1 VLKFEPNHL
10 SLSAKALNI
19 NLVEMIKTIRIQNFR
34 SLQDVTLDLQDVNL
48 LIGPNNS
55 GKTNL
60 MKAFR
65 FLGEFFERSL
75 NLSKDNLQGIF
86 FLRLISESDHP
97 KNQPI
102 AFTITYKDVVYRIE
116 LYGVNEN
123 GEVVL
128 NQLVGFFENENSI
141 QTFKQVNLN
150 DIPNLKS
157 IFYNFSLQVVNNKR
171 YLKHVQHDVFFNSTV
186 DKNIFILNNKGGVEG
201 KYRLH
206 EHVKAN
212 EFILCHSFSNSYESF
227 FNDIYHAVRN
237 CNIYSINISSL
248 KRPYPTLEDDYSV
261 KPDASNLVAFLDNMR
276 DNKPHIMEAIN
287 SHLSECIKEF
297 KSITFEKVRLT
308 ENDDLVKI
316 YGNKTF
322 KRLGVQDKFG
332 QIYWVDELSDGT
344 LYFLALLAIIHQPEP
359 PKLLMI
365 EEPENGIH
373 PRRIK
378 EIIDYFFNI
387 AEEKGIQVILTTHST
402 VVIDQFKDMPESIF
416 VFDKKD
422 QATQVKNL
430 LTDIIEEDKELSIK
444 NNVPPLDLSGS
455 LGDHWAAGL
464 IGGVP
469 R

>member
-1 VLKFEPNHL
+1 M
-10 SLSAKALNI
+10 SANTLNI

-60 MKAFR
+60 MKALR
-65 FLGEFFERSL
+65 FLGDFFSGRVSENIENLKKYFFLQKINDDKLNAIKPPITFTIIDDLYVYRFEFFGSNGNMLMIRQL
-75 NLSKDNLQGIF
+75 LG
-86 FLRLISESDHP
+86 
-97 KNQPI
+97 
-102 AFTITYKDVVYRIE
+102 TIDDIQHIE
-116 LYGVNEN
+116 KL
-123 GEVVL
+123 
-128 NQLVGFFENENSI
+128 
-141 QTFKQVNLN
+141 KRVNL
-150 DIPNLKS
+150 DDL
-157 IFYNFSLQVVNNKR
+157 FSLEAMFSKYSLQHQGFSKSR
-171 YLKHVQHDVFFNSTV
+171 YHHPLDYYTGHV
-186 DKNIFILNNKGGVEG
+186 
-201 KYRLH
+201 
-206 EHVKAN
+206 AN
-212 EFILCHSFSNSYESF
+212 EFMFKLLFNSKEGDTHKSVETTHYSDFANSSASFAHSKNLREF
-227 FNDIYHAVRN
+227 FATISKAT
-237 CNIYSINISSL
+237 IYSVNISTL

-276 DNKPHIMEAIN
+276 DNKPQIMSAIN
-287 SHLSECIKEF
+287 ANLKECIKEF
-297 KSITFEKVRLT
+297 ESITFEKVRLS

-332 QIYWVDELSDGT
+332 QIYWADELSDGT
-344 LYFLALLAIIHQPEP
+344 LYFLALLAIIHQPDP
-359 PKLLMI
+359 PKLLMV

-378 EIIDYFFNI
+378 EIIDYFFTI
-387 AEEKGIQVILTTHST
+387 AQEKGIQVILTTHST
-402 VVIDQFKDMPESIF
+402 VVIDQFKDLPESIF

-430 LTDIIEEDKELSIK
+430 LTDIIEEDKILSKK
-444 NNVPPLDLSGS
+444 NNVPALDLSGS

-469 R
+469 K